1 MLAVAANLYPIR
13 RLIPPQV
20 GSFARSSPYP
30 DFLNNIKKVTTL
42 KTTKSKLLVGAILA
56 LVTATA
62 FAQSW
67 PTRSIR
73 LISPFAPGGG
83 TDITARAIAPK
94 LSATLG
100 QQVVVDNR
108 GGAGG
113 MVGVELGAK
122 APADGYTIVIG
133 TIGNIAVAP
142 SLFSKMPYDP
152 QKDLAPI
159 GQAANALNVL
169 VVHPSVP
176 AKTVKELIAVA
187 KKEGEKM
194 NYGSS
199 GAGATDHLAGEVF
212 NTMAGVKM
220 VHIPYKGGAPAML
233 ELVGGQVHV
242 VFSTMS
248 TAIGS
253 IQGGKVRALAM
264 TGNQRFER
272 MPELPTIS
280 EAGLKGFEVNNWYG
294 LYAPA
299 GTPKEIIARLN
310 AETVKALAMQDVK
323 TRLLD
328 AGIIATP
335 SSPEA
340 LATYSQA
347 ETKKWAKVVKDAQI
361 KVD

>member
-1 MLAVAANLYPIR
+1 MMKLQALAIA
-13 RLIPPQV
+13 
-20 GSFARSSPYP
+20 
-30 DFLNNIKKVTTL
+30 
-42 KTTKSKLLVGAILA
+42 LLVLM
-56 LVTATA
+56 ATA
-62 FAQSW
+62 ASAQSW

-83 TDITARAIAPK
+83 ADITARAIAPK
-94 LSATLG
+94 LSTALG
-100 QQVVVDNR
+100 QQVIVDNR

-113 MVGVELGAK
+113 MVGVDLGAK
-122 APADGYTIVIG
+122 APPDGYTILLA

-142 SLFSKMPYDP
+142 SLYSKMPYDP
-152 QKDLAPI
+152 QKDLSPI

-169 VVHPSVP
+169 VVHPSLP
-176 AKTVKELIAVA
+176 AKNVKELIAVA
-187 KKEGEKM
+187 KQNPGQL
-194 NYGSS
+194 NFGSS
-199 GAGATDHLAGEVF
+199 GPGATDHLAGEVF
-212 NTMAGVKM
+212 NTLAGVKM

-233 ELVGGQVHV
+233 ELVGGQVQL
-242 VFSTMS
+242 VFSTVS

-272 MPELPTIS
+272 MPDLPTIA

-299 GTPKEIIARLN
+299 GTPREIIARLN
-310 AETVKALAMQDVK
+310 AETVKALAMPDVK

-328 AGIIATP
+328 AGIIATS

-340 LATYSQA
+340 LAAYALA
-347 ETKKWAKVVKDAQI
+347 ETKKWAKVVKDANI